1 MFAARGGRA
10 ALEKELNLTL
20 FPAQDAAFDA
30 EIDGRAVATGQD
42 TATTEGR
49 EGAAPFAHGPRYT
62 YTDSDGSTG
71 HVHCRMAPQISV
83 AVRGDLVVWCAG
95 VNRVIAGT
103 GLWQSPA
110 EHAAGLRNASDN
122 KQTSITLHL
131 QVSARFHFAVRR
143 THRF

>member
-1 MFAARGGRA
+1 
-10 ALEKELNLTL
+10 LEKELNLTL

-30 EIDGRAVATGQD
+30 EIDGRAVATGRD
-42 TATTEGR
+42 TVTTEGR

-71 HVHCRMAPQISV
+71 HVHGRMASQISV
-83 AVRGDLVVWCAG
+83 AVRGDLLVWCAG
-95 VNRVIAGT
+95 MIAGT

-131 QVSARFHFAVRR
+131 QVSARFRFAVRR